1 RRRRRAGS
9 GDRAPRGSS
18 EEPSQHEARE
28 VAARERR
35 AAGEDVVVGGRDAP
49 QDGEPAAREEAHLAR
64 EAAGHQLGERKAARE
79 EVARAGDLEG
89 EEAAEVVVGRASCQ
103 RGAAL
108 GEAIQILLRD
118 VEPAGVG
125 SLVGQV
131 VGAAR
136 EGVDRGQ
143 VVAEPPREQPRA
155 DGEVLVVPARDA
167 RAAGVGRRQPGG
179 VDALGGGRG
188 EAEAHA
194 ASAPGRAYSRRWFLT
209 PVKTNSPAK
218 SAGGS
223 PPASPPRTSRS

>member
-1 RRRRRAGS
+1 MASDGVAERQEDGIVGARRI
-9 GDRAPRGSS
+9 
-18 EEPSQHEARE
+18 
-28 VAARERR
+28 
-35 AAGEDVVVGGRDAP
+35 
-49 QDGEPAAREEAHLAR
+49 
-64 EAAGHQLGERKAARE
+64 
-79 EVARAGDLEG
+79 ARAG
-89 EEAAEVVVGRASCQ
+89 EEALLPDCQ
-103 RGAAL
+103 PL
-108 GEAIQILLRD
+108 
-118 VEPAGVG
+118 EPAGVG

-167 RAAGVGRRQPGG
+167 RAVRVGRRQPGG
-179 VDALGGGRG
+179 LDAHGGGRG

-223 PPASPPRTSRS
+223 PPASPPRTRRS